1 METTVPTDL
10 TTVEAEALESTLAD
24 LIAEFD
30 RMHDA
35 GSTDIAAMTEIAEH
49 VEAIRTEIASRETT
63 PAEAAQAI
71 AALAEKIRPAETEVT
86 DEPVATEDDEDDET
100 EEEADEVEAETEDTT
115 HNTEV
120 EETEAI
126 TEEREL
132 VTAAGTP
139 TPKAPSARAVR
150 AFSPA
155 PEAPAAVGP
164 EIVITAAADVPG
176 VPTGAQIDLL
186 TVARAMHDKA
196 RGLNDKSAYTPVA
209 RINMNF
215 GNEVGADLAH
225 TLDVLDR
232 VRNPQSLVAA
242 GGWCAPSQNYYEIF
256 QAEAGD
262 GLLDLPTITVTRG
275 GINVPSFYSVSDA
288 AEGLWSWTEA
298 DDVSAHDPTSPEG
311 SKACLRIPCPE
322 FTDYRLAAEGL
333 CITNG
338 NLTDRAFP
346 ELTQRFVQLALNA
359 HLHRLSAAMIA
370 DIVGTATGV
379 TMGSVN
385 ATAAGSIL
393 NAIDL
398 QVEDYKS
405 QYRMAVGSVL
415 EAIFPLWTK
424 AVIRADLALRHGV
437 ALTNVT
443 DAMVD
448 DHFAARKV
456 RAQFVHDY
464 QALFNAAEATAWPS
478 TLDFLLYP
486 AGGYVRGDGGTID
499 LGVVRDSVLN
509 ATNDYTAAWTEQLYV
524 VAQMGPA
531 AREVTVNIDVNSCQP
546 MSTCDAG

>member
-10 TTVEAEALESTLAD
+10 TTAEADALESTLTD

-35 GSTDIAAMTEIAEH
+35 GSTDIATLTEIAEH
-49 VEAIRTEIASRETT
+49 VEAIRTEIAARETAA
-63 PAEAAQAI
+63 AEAAQTI
-71 AALAEKIRPAETEVT
+71 AALAEKIRPAAPEAEV
-86 DEPVATEDDEDDET
+86 AAEDDEDDT
-100 EEEADEVEAETEDTT
+100 AEEEADDTEATTEESIPEPEAEEAEATTET
-115 HNTEV
+115 
-120 EETEAI
+120 
-126 TEEREL
+126 EREL

-176 VPTGAQIDLL
+176 VATGAQIDLL

-196 RGLNDKSAYTPVA
+196 RGLNDKSAFTPVA

-275 GINVPSFYSVSDA
+275 GINVPSFYAVGDA

-311 SKACLRIPCPE
+311 SKPCLRIPCPE
-322 FTDYRLAAEGL
+322 FTDYRLVAEGL

-370 DIVGTATGV
+370 DIAGSATGV

-443 DAMVD
+443 DAVID

-464 QALFNAAEATAWPS
+464 QPLYGVAEATAWPA

-509 ATNDYTAAWTEQLYV
+509 ATNDYTAAWTEQLYL

-531 AREVTVNIDVNSCQP
+531 AREITVNIDVNSCQP
-546 MSTCDAG
+546 YSLCNAG